1 MCDIIYH
8 LKKSN
13 KKIVFTNGCFDILH
27 IGHIK
32 YLDEAKKLG
41 DILIIGINTDESIKR
56 NKGESRPINSLN
68 NRIEFLSK
76 FDFVDFI
83 IPFDSDTPL
92 DLIKKIEPDFLVKGG
107 DYTPDSIVGKEF
119 AKNTLC
125 LSFTPDISSSKIIK
139 LLSNNN

>member
-1 MCDIIYH
+1 MR
-8 LKKSN
+8 
-13 KKIVFTNGCFDILH
+13 CFSAEIW
-27 IGHIK
+27 
-32 YLDEAKKLG
+32 
-41 DILIIGINTDESIKR
+41 IGINTDESIKR
-56 NKGESRPINSLN
+56 NKGDSRPINSLN

-83 IPFDSDTPL
+83 IPFDSDTPF
-92 DLIKKIEPDFLVKGG
+92 DLIKKIEPDFLIKGG
-107 DYTPDSIVGKEF
+107 DYSSDSIVGKEF